1 MVIGHWSLVKRLRLR
16 KGERRQGDRRQET
29 VSTTEINRSNLPL
42 RHQEYCTGFRV
53 CDLEFVIWDL
63 EFGICDL
70 EFRFCDLE
78 LGFWDFSHLAVLGEL
93 GGLFFQD

>member
-1 MVIGHWSLVKRLRLR
+1 M
-16 KGERRQGDRRQET
+16 RQET
-29 VSTTEINRSNLPL
+29 VSRKLVWL
-42 RHQEYCTGFRV
+42 
-53 CDLEFVIWDL
+53 FVIWDL

-93 GGLFFQD
+93 GCLFFQD